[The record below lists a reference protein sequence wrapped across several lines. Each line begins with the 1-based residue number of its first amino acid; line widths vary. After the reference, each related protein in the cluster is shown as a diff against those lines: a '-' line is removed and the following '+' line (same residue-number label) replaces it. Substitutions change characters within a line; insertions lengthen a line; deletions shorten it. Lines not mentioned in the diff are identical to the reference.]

1 MGNSR
6 KVGLMIPKKIAL
18 LAVMLCLSGCATE
31 GGGDDL
37 SWLGGVIGAILG
49 FGLFFLVSYLSAKNR
64 L

>member
-1 MGNSR
+1 
-6 KVGLMIPKKIAL
+6 MIPKKIAL